1 MLRNGLVQVA
11 PSPAAR
17 AADAAASGRC
27 PEFMLYLAIGPT
39 RYVRL
44 PSSTECSAVECGTWN
59 SVKFAS

>member
-1 MLRNGLVQVA
+1 MMLRNGLVQVA

-39 RYVRL
+39 M
-44 PSSTECSAVECGTWN
+44 
-59 SVKFAS
+59 